1 MPPKVTDI
9 PDTPKVTDIPDD
21 GSSGGDRPPRAARP
35 SSARTSSRRTTSSG
49 SSDAPKQRTP
59 ADRKLAASVAGGYQ
73 TIGALIT
80 GIGFRIED
88 QGLVG
93 TGAATINNSEML
105 AEAWMD
111 LADKNPKVKDTLR
124 RLTEVTTVGVLVS
137 LHLATLMPLLIDR
150 GVVPPGVAAMAFAGP
165 DNGNMNGNGGSDT

>member
-1 MPPKVTDI
+1 MPPKVTDL
-9 PDTPKVTDIPDD
+9 PND
-21 GSSGGDRPPRAARP
+21 GTGEDRPPRPPR
-35 SSARTSSRRTTSSG
+35 SSSGRSRTTPKD
-49 SSDAPKQRTP
+49 DAPKPRTP

-88 QGLVG
+88 SGLVG
-93 TGAATINNSEML
+93 TGTATINNSEML

-111 LADKNPKVKDTLR
+111 LADKNPKVKDTLK

-165 DNGNMNGNGGSDT
+165 ANGNMNGTGGSDN